1 MDKIFDIIIHQ
12 LDIIEKKTYDKLC
25 SVGSHFCILYGLA
38 KFHKQLVNNQC
49 THIWVFIWHYEPNPS
64 LFMAILDID
73 SLFTNIPLCETI
85 NIIIEKLLSKN
96 ETVHSLNKDQ
106 FRCLLTLA
114 TKEFYFLFNRELYQQ
129 VDGITMGSPLEV

>member
-1 MDKIFDIIIHQ
+1 
-12 LDIIEKKTYDKLC
+12 
-25 SVGSHFCILYGLA
+25 
-38 KFHKQLVNNQC
+38 
-49 THIWVFIWHYEPNPS
+49 
-64 LFMAILDID
+64 MAILDID

-85 NIIIEKLLSKN
+85 NIIIEKLLSNN

-114 TKEFYFLFNRELYQQ
+114 TKEFYFLFNGELYQQ